1 MYFSPIIVK
10 MKKNSDDSSILWQ
23 LVQTMEF
30 SYSGLVSPGAEK
42 VLFINISEKFLV
54 TLAFLST
61 GSNNG
66 YHHMESIIEN
76 IYLYQVFSLNY

>member
-1 MYFSPIIVK
+1 
-10 MKKNSDDSSILWQ
+10 
-23 LVQTMEF
+23 MEF

-76 IYLYQVFSLNY
+76 IYLYQVF